1 MKGDIDMKIIN
12 LGNKVINIYL
22 IKISNG
28 YLLIDTGYSEHFKGF
43 CHKLKKH
50 SIDIKEIKYIFLT
63 HAHDDH
69 AGFLNEILEVTDA
82 KIILHPLAI
91 ERIKSGQNSFKGGCT
106 SRLAHTFC
114 MILKL
119 LGKGEHRFPPVDQL
133 NRYLVLNETSK
144 EVIEK
149 EIEASIIYL
158 PGHTKD
164 SIGLVFNDGSLFCGD
179 AAMNGFPS
187 KHYITIWAEDLIDFR
202 NSWNLIID
210 LNPRKIYPSHG
221 KHFKVGKIISN
232 IQNLSNIKLIP
243 LK

>member
-1 MKGDIDMKIIN
+1 MEIIN

-28 YLLIDTGYSEHFKGF
+28 YLLIDTGYSENFKGF
-43 CHKLKKH
+43 CNKLKKH
-50 SIDIKEIKYIFLT
+50 DIDIKEIKYIFLT

-69 AGFLNEILEVTDA
+69 AGFLNEILELSDA
-82 KIILHPLAI
+82 KIILHPLAVD
-91 ERIKSGQNSFKGGCT
+91 RLKSGQNSFDGGCT

-119 LGKGEHRFPPVDQL
+119 LGKGEHKFPPVDQL
-133 NRYLVLNETSK
+133 NRYLVLNTTTK
-144 EVIEK
+144 ELIEH
-149 EIEASIIYL
+149 ELDAFIIYL

-164 SIGLVFNDGSLFCGD
+164 SIGLMCKDGSLFCGD

-187 KHYITIWAEDLIDFR
+187 IHNITIWAEDLIDFR
-202 NSWNLIID
+202 NSWDLMIY
-210 LNPRKIYPSHG
+210 LNPNKIYASHG
-221 KHFKVGKIISN
+221 RPFPLEIIKKNINKIAK
-232 IQNLSNIKLIP
+232 IKLLP